1 MKKKDIVMLITDTSI
16 KSIILENII
25 KDGFTPYLVCISQAP
40 EFLKHNVTQIILIII
55 DTDKSI
61 ENLTSFLTLYNSAI
75 EYTSIPL
82 IITTSNGQEEELYL
96 NYNVWDFITKPIKN
110 CAFQLRAK
118 NAIQHS
124 RFTLADK
131 LLYLS
136 NHDPVSGIYNKSYFF
151 AITRK
156 LLNEHPS
163 KNFAIF
169 YFDIQRFRLIN
180 AFFGR
185 HEGDKVI
192 KYIAAHLQQY
202 QMIFPHFSYGHMS
215 GDIFSFCVSFNTR
228 DQLIDLSNTLYNNL
242 EAYPLPFAIQPRI
255 GITLVKDNKTDIN
268 ILFDQAVLASKNCSI
283 NYLQHFCFYEN
294 SMNDKSIEEQY
305 VVNNMK
311 NALAND
317 QFIIYLQP
325 KYDLRTNTID
335 GAEALV
341 RWNNPEQG
349 LISPNVFIPIFEHN
363 GFIVNLD
370 FYIWNQVCKLLRRWL
385 DEGRPIYPISVNISR
400 VDLFNPKLVDTI
412 CVLVNKYNLS
422 PKLLQLELTES
433 AYTSNPQLI
442 KKRMASL
449 REKGFTILMDDFG
462 TGYSS
467 LNMLKDI
474 IVDILKIDM
483 RFLSDCEIPG
493 RGENILSSIV
503 RMAKWLDLLVIVEG
517 VETAEQVNFLRNIGC
532 EYVQGYYFSKPISI
546 EDFEKLIAKKS
557 TFISPTPDTSP
568 TISADDVWNTTSQL
582 ESLFSNILQAM
593 ALYEFDG
600 TNIEV
605 LRGNDTYHAMF
616 GYQEAATIR
625 HIFVDVI
632 SDSDYENIWSAF
644 HKVASNH
651 QKAECEFFRK
661 SKNGKSKWINM
672 KLKYIRKMANKDII
686 LVNLCD
692 VTSQKIMEMEVL
704 KYRTALASKENT
716 PQTILIIDDAEVNR
730 TILTNIF
737 KSDFH
742 VIQATD
748 AKNALCTL
756 KKYNSSIDLIM
767 LDLVMPE
774 MDGITFLER
783 KFTIPEIAGIP
794 VIVITADDSPQQQ
807 NRLLDMGIKDY
818 IVKPFVPAILQQ
830 RVKNVFESIKYYNNK
845 LEKIK

>member
-1 MKKKDIVMLITDTSI
+1 MKKDIVMLITDTSI

-25 KDGFTPYLVCISQAP
+25 KDGFIPYLVCISQAP
-40 EFLKHNVTQIILIII
+40 EFLKHTVTQIILIII

-61 ENLTSFLTLYNSAI
+61 TELTPFLTLYNNAI
-75 EYTSIPL
+75 EYKSIPL
-82 IITTSNGQEEELYL
+82 IITTSNWQEEESYL
-96 NYNVWDFITKPIKN
+96 NYSVWDFIAKPIKN
-110 CAFQLRAK
+110 CVFQLRVK

-124 RFTLADK
+124 NFTLTDK

-136 NHDPVSGIYNKSYFF
+136 NYDPVSGIYNKRHFF
-151 AITRK
+151 AVTRK
-156 LLNEHPS
+156 LLNDHPN

-185 HEGDKVI
+185 REGDNVI

-202 QMIFPHFSYGHMS
+202 QMIFPYFSYGHMS
-215 GDIFSFCVSFNTR
+215 GDVFSFCVSFNTH
-228 DQLIDLSNTLYNNL
+228 DQLVALSNKLYNNL
-242 EAYPLPFAIQPRI
+242 ETYPLPFAIQPRI
-255 GITLVKDNKTDIN
+255 GISLIEDNKTDIN
-268 ILFDQAVLASKNCSI
+268 ILFDQAVLASKNCST

-311 NALAND
+311 EALEND

-370 FYIWNQVCKLLRRWL
+370 FYIWDQVCKLLRRWL

-412 CVLVNKYNLS
+412 CALVNKYNLS

-493 RGENILSSIV
+493 RGENILGSIV

-517 VETAEQVNFLRNIGC
+517 VETAEQVNFLRSIGC

-546 EDFEKLIAKKS
+546 GDFETLIAKKS
-557 TFISPTPDTSP
+557 TFIPPPPDTNQ

-582 ESLFSNILQAM
+582 ESLFSNMLQAM

-625 HIFVDVI
+625 HIFIDVI
-632 SDSDYENIWSAF
+632 SDSDYENIWNAF

-651 QKAECEFFRK
+651 QKAECEFCRK
-661 SKNGKSKWINM
+661 PKNGNPKWINM
-672 KLKYIRKMANKDII
+672 KLKYIRKMAKKDII

-692 VTSQKIMEMEVL
+692 ITSQKIMEMEVL

-730 TILTNIF
+730 TILSNIF
-737 KSDFH
+737 KGDFH
-742 VIQATD
+742 VLQATD
-748 AKNALCTL
+748 SKGALCIL
-756 KKYNSSIDLIM
+756 KNHNSLIDLIM

-783 KFTIPEIAGIP
+783 KLTIPEIAGIP

-807 NRLLDMGIKDY
+807 NRLLEMGIKDY